1 MTELITEV
9 TFLPDGMALDDYN
22 AHIFAVRVE
31 WRGATTDT
39 GRGGYA
45 VVHGSKH
52 LSRKGD
58 WRWNPEPFIQRHYRW
73 EDIDEARAVA
83 RSVVNTIKVN
93 GKTWAEHEAAK

>member
-1 MTELITEV
+1 MTELTTEV
-9 TFLPDGMALDDYN
+9 MLLPDGMPLDDYN
-22 AHIFAVRVE
+22 VPIFAVRVT
-31 WRGATTDT
+31 WRGAATET

-45 VVHGSKH
+45 VIHGSKH

-73 EDIDEARAVA
+73 ESLDEALAVA